1 MDVKSTNN
9 SLVGIAIPA
18 YRAAGTLEATLR
30 SCVSQ
35 TLSNW
40 VACVTVDGDDAT
52 AETLIA
58 ERIGDSRVHIEWNC
72 GRLGQFANFNRAV
85 LRCHAA
91 GVRWIKPLCADDVLH
106 SDALERMVALGE
118 SAPNCGLVYGFFNGI
133 DAAGNLTSQFDL
145 THTRTR
151 IWPRREFLLKALPLG
166 NPLGGPTSV
175 MFRDDVL
182 EHCGL
187 FSARLEWAGDSEMYY
202 RIISRYDVGVLSG
215 QPIAD
220 YRLHSNSVTG
230 RLFATVLRF
239 EQPMDVARATAALF
253 APMSAEWWAAQRAG
267 ARWGGILLLTA
278 LSAILR
284 GRFAEG
290 AKAAAAVIRR
300 LSPLTMPLAAAHMLF
315 RSARHLLGLRHSPV
329 SELEPVIHECAA
341 E

>member
-1 MDVKSTNN
+1 MHVKSTNN

-18 YRAAGTLEATLR
+18 YRASGTLEATLR

-40 VACVTVDGDDAT
+40 VAYVTVDGDDAT
-52 AETLIA
+52 TEMLIA
-58 ERIGDSRVHIEWNC
+58 ERIGDSRIHVQWN
-72 GRLGQFANFNRAV
+72 GGLLGQFANFNRAM
-85 LRCHAA
+85 LRCYAA
-91 GVRWIKPLCADDVLH
+91 SVRWIKPLCADDILH
-106 SDALERMVALGE
+106 YDALERTVALGE
-118 SAPNCGLVYGFFNGI
+118 SAPDCGLVYGFFNCM
-133 DAAGNLTSQFDL
+133 DAVGNITAQFDL

-166 NPLGGPTSV
+166 CPVGGPTSV
-175 MFRDDVL
+175 MFRADVL

-187 FSARLEWAGDSEMYY
+187 FSARLEYAGDCEMYY

-230 RLFATVLRF
+230 RLFATVSRF

-253 APMSAEWWAAQRAG
+253 APMSAEWLAAQRAG

-278 LSAILR
+278 LSAMLR

-300 LSPLTMPLAAAHMLF
+300 FSPLTMPLAAAHMLF
-315 RSARHLLGLRHSPV
+315 RVARHMLGLRHSPV
-329 SELEPVIHECAA
+329 SELEPAIHEYAA